1 MLSLMLVVLSLMLM
15 SPGQDQP
22 LLPLWTRLTS
32 GFANVFHL
40 VIVPS
45 LIAVIVVV
53 VVVVDSPPKSFH
65 PI

>member
-1 MLSLMLVVLSLMLM
+1 MLM

-22 LLPLWTRLTS
+22 HLPLWTRLTS

-40 VIVPS
+40 AVVLSI
-45 LIAVIVVV
+45 IAVIVVIV
-53 VVVVDSPPKSFH
+53 VVVVVVVVEDVVVDSPPKSFH